1 MEERPKASTG
11 LRSGFEMVTETCRAV
26 SHDSGEYWKP
36 RHYPDS
42 GSSWTSGCMASHA
55 LWSSLLLFVN
65 GWGAGPLKDGQ
76 CSSLTVGSGTE
87 GREVEL
93 QKPK

>member
-11 LRSGFEMVTETCRAV
+11 LSSGFEMVTETRRAV
-26 SHDSGEYWKP
+26 SHDSGQYWKP
-36 RHYPDS
+36 RHYPGS
-42 GSSWTSGCMASHA
+42 GSNWTSGCVASHA
-55 LWSSLLLFVN
+55 LWSSLLICEWLVS
-65 GWGAGPLKDGQ
+65 GKDRQ

-87 GREVEL
+87 GREMEL